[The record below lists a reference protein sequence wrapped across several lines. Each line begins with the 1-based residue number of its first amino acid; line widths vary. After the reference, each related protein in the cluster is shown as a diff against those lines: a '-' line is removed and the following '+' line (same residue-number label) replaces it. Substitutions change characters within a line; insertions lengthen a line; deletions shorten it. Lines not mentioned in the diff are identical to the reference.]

1 MLALRIA
8 SLEQHRAA
16 LEEGHACP
24 LCGSLEHPYLLQG
37 LPTSDSWQQ
46 IEDVRQ
52 RFTVTDQ
59 QCAALRERLTGLE
72 QSLLVGME
80 NARSLQDKLQKSQ
93 EYLAQLAERPGCLP
107 CCGNPWKV
115 PRTSC
120 RNSRKGWPNFCGSSI
135 SGYPRQTS
143 LKKTCQVLDDN
154 LPRLQEQ
161 KAMLDRAVEQLRHE
175 LDMATAEQQ
184 RVRQEVE
191 QLRQEGQQ
199 GRQALDTMLAA
210 YDLGTA
216 DAELLS
222 IVSALKTR
230 RAEWERQTAALS
242 HLAASRQELE
252 LAAGQH
258 DREVRS
264 QQAHLEAQQ
273 REARER
279 KSNGKKLLEQRLALF
294 AEKMSRKSRPGC
306 PRQ

>member
-1 MLALRIA
+1 MREQQERLAEL
-8 SLEQHRAA
+8 
-16 LEEGHACP
+16 
-24 LCGSLEHPYLLQG
+24 
-37 LPTSDSWQQ
+37 
-46 IEDVRQ
+46 
-52 RFTVTDQ
+52 
-59 QCAALRERLTGLE
+59 LRELYQRIST
-72 QSLLVGME
+72 
-80 NARSLQDKLQKSQ
+80 ADKL
-93 EYLAQLAERPGCLP
+93 E
-107 CCGNPWKV
+107 
-115 PRTSC
+115 
-120 RNSRKGWPNFCGSSI
+120 
-135 SGYPRQTS
+135 
-143 LKKTCQVLDDN
+143 KTCQMLDDN

-161 KAMLDRAVEQLRHE
+161 KAMLDQAVEQLRHE

-258 DREVRS
+258 DQEVRS

-279 KSNGKKLLEQRLALF
+279 EEQWKKLHEQRLALF
-294 AEKMSRKSRPGC
+294 AEKDVQEVEAGLARAVTRGEQRLADQTAVAGRMSDVVTMTESAIREKDALLAGIAGQTEHAGQAFAQGLQQEAFADERSFCKPACLRTKGENWSGFHRNCTKPAWSCRGGAERPGSIWP
-306 PRQ
+306 PRPPGP